1 MIQDTAASATFRPMA
16 ATPSGTTSFTA
27 PPSPGEDSSAR
38 AEECLAAMARREAS
52 ALDQL
57 YRLWAAPLLGLAMN
71 ILHDRTE
78 AEECLQDAFVR
89 MWRKA
94 GDFDPARGQPFVWAF
109 GILRGLCLDRLRY
122 RTRLKRGS
130 GIAGGTP
137 LSKEPSA
144 APAVL
149 AADDLAR
156 VQQFMARLE
165 PAERECIQLA
175 VLMEYTHTEIAER
188 LGTPLGT
195 VKNRLRRALTKLRTL
210 FHDEI

>member
-1 MIQDTAASATFRPMA
+1 MA
-16 ATPSGTTSFTA
+16 ATTPGTPHITA
-27 PPSPGEDSSAR
+27 FPGPAGDSSTQA
-38 AEECLAAMARREAS
+38 AAWLAAMARRESA

-57 YRLWAAPLLGLAMN
+57 YRLWAPSLMGIALN
-71 ILHDRTE
+71 ILHDHTE

-122 RTRLKRGS
+122 RTRLKRG
-130 GIAGGTP
+130 GINAGAHALAP
-137 LSKEPSA
+137 EPAS

-149 AADDLAR
+149 AADDLQR
-156 VQQFMARLE
+156 VQHFMSGLE

-210 FHDEI
+210 FSDER